1 MAAHGDDWL
10 ITYADTIT
18 LLLCLFVVLLSIS
31 VGKRNSDHRPPSP
44 VLLVQGNARLLDFAD
59 NGEPVA
65 DNAADQAS
73 AENDSAPA
81 QGHAVRFVYAAPP
94 PVASPVAPSAAPLAA
109 QPVST
114 QSAPHAEAAS
124 ARPEPATK
132 EAASAKAPLLPAPSP
147 LAAPPK
153 PAASQGQRVYS
164 AQISSAAFFGPGS
177 ATLSASG
184 AELLRD
190 VAATVSSPR
199 LADYKITVEGHTDDS
214 PIRSSQFPSN
224 WELST
229 ARAAAVV
236 HFLLNAGVPATRL
249 RAAGYA
255 DTFPLV
261 PNHDVNGQPI
271 PENQARNRRVVI
283 RLEKVE

>member
-1 MAAHGDDWL
+1 MNARSRPGQKMAAHGDDWL

-31 VGKRNSDHRPPSP
+31 AGKHHDHRPASHVDP
-44 VLLVQGNARLLDFAD
+44 VLGSIQGNVRPLDFTD
-59 NGEPVA
+59 NVEST
-65 DNAADQAS
+65 ADQAP
-73 AENDSAPA
+73 AEDEGRLEQSRATTI
-81 QGHAVRFVYAAPP
+81 RFVSAAPP
-94 PVASPVAPSAAPLAA
+94 VAALPAAHPAIPL
-109 QPVST
+109 
-114 QSAPHAEAAS
+114 
-124 ARPEPATK
+124 PA
-132 EAASAKAPLLPAPSP
+132 LPAPSP
-147 LAAPPK
+147 LPAPSRPVE
-153 PAASQGQRVYS
+153 PQGQRVYS

-190 VAATVSSPR
+190 VAVTVNSPR
-199 LADYKITVEGHTDDS
+199 LADYKITVEGHTDDR

-236 HFLLNAGVPATRL
+236 RFLLNAGVPATRL

>member
-1 MAAHGDDWL
+1 MNARSRPGQKMAAHGDDWL

-31 VGKRNSDHRPPSP
+31 AGKHNHQPTSHLDLAP
-44 VLLVQGNARLLDFAD
+44 GNVRLLNAD
-59 NGEPVA
+59 TIVPA
-65 DNAADQAS
+65 TDSAADQAS
-73 AENDSAPA
+73 AEDEDGPEQSQAKTIRFMPA
-81 QGHAVRFVYAAPP
+81 AQPPAAPP
-94 PVASPVAPSAAPLAA
+94 AARLAAPFAA
-109 QPVST
+109 
-114 QSAPHAEAAS
+114 
-124 ARPEPATK
+124 
-132 EAASAKAPLLPAPSP
+132 LPAPSLLP
-147 LAAPPK
+147 VPVKSAEP
-153 PAASQGQRVYS
+153 QGQRVYS

-190 VAATVSSPR
+190 VAARVNAPA
-199 LADYKITVEGHTDDS
+199 LADYKITVEGHTDDR

-283 RLEKVE
+283 RLEKVA